1 MLLSKTESVGW
12 AFAVAIVVTMGVLVF
27 SGPFH
32 HINKTHAASGPML
45 HVKIV
50 TDAQTIG
57 RFTPADITVKL
68 GEPITFTN
76 VSNTDHTVTARDNTF
91 NSDNIAT
98 GAHFVFT
105 PTKTG
110 IFKYVCSYHPLMLG
124 TVHVVK

>member
-12 AFAVAIVVTMGVLVF
+12 AFAVSIVAVMGILVF

-32 HINKTHAASGPML
+32 RINKTHAASGPVL

-57 RFTPADITVKL
+57 RFTPSNITTKV

-76 VSNTDHTVTARDNTF
+76 DSNTDHTATSRDNSF
-91 NSDNIAT
+91 NSENIAT
-98 GAHFVFT
+98 GASWVFT
-105 PTKTG
+105 PAKAGT
-110 IFKYVCSYHPLMLG
+110 FQYVCSYHPLMLG
-124 TVHVVK
+124 TIHVNP